1 MEKKRFGLAAAVVFL
16 ALVQVSV
23 SVPFIVLHGIAA
35 ACSEGK
41 EANFTQLLSN
51 FSGSPGFCLE
61 VGNGELDSWFMPL
74 AKQAEIACE
83 KVKQMKELRQGYNIV
98 GRSQGNLVARGLI
111 EFCDGGPPV
120 YNYVSLAGPHAGIS
134 SVPMCGSGLWCEIAD
149 ELIKSDIYSD
159 FIQDHLAPSGYLKI
173 PTEMKKYLESSKY
186 LPKLNNEIPNQRN
199 STYKERFASLHN
211 LVLIMFEDD
220 KVIVPKDSSWFGF
233 YPDGDFGPLLTV
245 RETKLFKED
254 WIGLKP
260 LVDTGKV
267 EFVHERVRE
276 CILRYM
282 SKEETARHLRDRYQI
297 ADVCTEIDSPPK
309 GESDK
314 APRLCSDTRAREQ
327 EQQVRESARSQV
339 PEDAAYAHDGNPIA
353 FVEQS
358 SSKAGQSQAL
368 EKQTLQA
375 SHQQQ
380 PVYPTAEFWQNLS
393 TTLGRIQC
401 NTDQMVK
408 LMTDGHGFAA
418 HPSAVGSSKRRRV
431 EREKERGDTVEAEK
445 LQDQN
450 LQLPEQTHG
459 ESRGTNA
466 AKKH

>member
-1 MEKKRFGLAAAVVFL
+1 MREDMSNRHRPFYKDTHLLGRNSQPHHALSIPYLYSHLKKLPGDNKTLTQTQISSLAFTMEKKRFGLAAAVVFL
-16 ALVQVSV
+16 ILVQVSV

-186 LPKLNNEIPNQRN
+186 LPKLNNEIPGQRN

-267 EFVHERVRE
+267 EFVS
-276 CILRYM
+276 IDG
-282 SKEETARHLRDRYQI
+282 AHLRMSNVDIVKY
-297 ADVCTEIDSPPK
+297 V
-309 GESDK
+309 
-314 APRLCSDTRAREQ
+314 
-327 EQQVRESARSQV
+327 V
-339 PEDAAYAHDGNPIA
+339 PYLQN
-353 FVEQS
+353 QS
-358 SSKAGQSQAL
+358 SSEQ
-368 EKQTLQA
+368 
-375 SHQQQ
+375 
-380 PVYPTAEFWQNLS
+380 
-393 TTLGRIQC
+393 
-401 NTDQMVK
+401 
-408 LMTDGHGFAA
+408 
-418 HPSAVGSSKRRRV
+418 KRFNRKT
-431 EREKERGDTVEAEK
+431 KEPLRT
-445 LQDQN
+445 
-450 LQLPEQTHG
+450 
-459 ESRGTNA
+459 
-466 AKKH
+466 